1 MKVENRNGTKNPIK
15 VLNSIKEKVISNKIN
30 FIPTDKTY
38 QISVIT
44 PNVFKESMAEHHEMD
59 KVKTKKELH
68 KVERELH
75 SHSRSVTKIFK
86 IGFQSGQQK
95 RALDNATVHINVERS

>member
-44 PNVFKESMAEHHEMD
+44 PNMFKESMAEHH
-59 KVKTKKELH
+59 
-68 KVERELH
+68 
-75 SHSRSVTKIFK
+75 
-86 IGFQSGQQK
+86 
-95 RALDNATVHINVERS
+95 